1 MGRIAALLLIL
12 LTLSGC
18 AMAADSDF
26 PLGVYWPWERVCA
39 NAQRLNMDKWA
50 YVDSRLDDMQAHHMD
65 SVWVVNLN
73 IADLGPLA
81 KKLEARKM
89 TLVPALGELHY
100 NIEWRRNNWE
110 YLEKESKR
118 ALQAAGESPAVIA
131 WALCDEP
138 RKNIVGEME
147 QFRQKF
153 IEWGAKQR
161 PVTVTMWPDSP
172 TYARETKFPFVCTDI
187 YPFFADGNPN
197 GPNPANVSKRW
208 YRTQVEMTAREA
220 KETGKTPWIMPQAFC
235 DVWGTWKYD
244 AKGDMV
250 ILPGGVLHWRAP
262 TAAETRWQVWAAVG
276 AGAQGIYWYVYEPCV
291 KDNAD
296 KPAYTGAAF
305 PATLVEKQERALHA
319 TGGLVRRD
327 GSATPQYEA
336 AAEAHEAVAKLLPL
350 LKGCVPVDIWPVQV
364 SAPGWVGM
372 LQNPASKRTFV
383 AVVNDDCEKAQ
394 ELTLTTANPKLRDLR
409 TRKLLKVQDGK
420 AVVRLEAG
428 EGTLLEV
435 AE

>member
-1 MGRIAALLLIL
+1 MLLVAC
-12 LTLSGC
+12 GC
-18 AMAADSDF
+18 ALAADADF
-26 PLGVYWPWERVCA
+26 PLGVYWPWERVCG
-39 NAQRLNMDKWA
+39 NAERLKMDKWA
-50 YVDSRLDDMQAHHMD
+50 YVDSRLDHMQRHHVD

-89 TLVPALGELHY
+89 TLIPALGELHY
-100 NIEWRRNNWE
+100 NLEWRRNNWE

-172 TYARETKFPFVCTDI
+172 LYARETKFPVLCTDI

-197 GPNPANVSKRW
+197 GPNPAEVSKRW
-208 YRTQVEMTAREA
+208 YRKQVEMTVREA
-220 KETGKTPWIMPQAFC
+220 KEAGKTPWVMPQMFC

-244 AKGDMV
+244 AKNDMV
-250 ILPGGVLHWRAP
+250 ILPGGVMHWRAP
-262 TAAETRWQVWAAVG
+262 TVAETRWQLWAAIG

-291 KDNAD
+291 NDNAE
-296 KPAYTGAAF
+296 KPAYTGKAF
-305 PATLVEKQERALHA
+305 PEALIAKQEQALHT

-327 GSATPQYEA
+327 GSATPQYDA
-336 AAEAHEAVAKLLPL
+336 AGEAHAAVEKLLPL

-394 ELTLTTANPKLRDLR
+394 ELTLTTADTKLRDLR
-409 TRKLLKVQDGK
+409 TGRLLRVKDGK
-420 AVVRLEAG
+420 ALVRLEAG
-428 EGTLLEV
+428 EGTVLEV